1 MNMSDNEDS
10 EKSVSLH
17 LPPLAFAACLV
28 SGLGIFFCLSKFMS
42 LIEIPVGLLSY
53 RQKAQFIGSVFGVY
67 IGCRFL
73 WFGATELKIS
83 LSKLKILGTKAQFIQ
98 GLLITF
104 LITPASFM
112 LIWFIY
118 QIFSS

>member
-1 MNMSDNEDS
+1 MSDNEDS
-10 EKSVSLH
+10 ETAVSLYM
-17 LPPLAFAACLV
+17 LPIAFLACLV
-28 SGLGIFFCLSKFMS
+28 FGLGIFFCLSKFLS
-42 LIEIPVGLLSY
+42 LIELPISSLSY
-53 RQKAQFIGSVFGVY
+53 RQKAQLIGCSFGVY

-73 WFGATELKIS
+73 WFGATELKIG